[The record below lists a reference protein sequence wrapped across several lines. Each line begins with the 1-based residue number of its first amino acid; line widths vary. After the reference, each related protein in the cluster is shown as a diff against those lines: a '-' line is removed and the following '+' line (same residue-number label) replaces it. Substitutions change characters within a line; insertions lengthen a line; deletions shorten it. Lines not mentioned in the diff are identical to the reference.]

1 MLGALVV
8 AMAVV
13 FGVVGA
19 AAYMQASIPSHTVPD
34 TLVGAQY
41 DDALKVVEPFEWN
54 VVAERTRQDGT
65 VVGQVLASNPAAG
78 QQLRE
83 GKKLVLTVSDGPTL
97 VQPPE
102 GLIGKTQ
109 EEATAMLAGVEL
121 GVEFVPQE
129 NNDAPE
135 GTVIGFADNGPPAD
149 GFPKGS
155 TVRLLVA
162 SDQEPE
168 IPDLAGV
175 PYQEAV
181 ERLEGLG
188 LTPKL
193 EAREPRDNEQPG
205 TVVSTDPEAGTEV
218 QPGDTVEVLV
228 AVDKVE
234 VPSVAGMSL
243 DEARA
248 TLQAN
253 GLDVGHVFGR
263 DEGTVVFTAPGAG
276 SEVDVGTEVA
286 VVMEGARRRRG

>member
-8 AMAVV
+8 AIAVV

-19 AAYMQASIPSHTVPD
+19 AAYMQASIPSHTVPA

-41 DDALKVVEPFEWN
+41 DDALKVVEPFKWN
-54 VVAERTRQDGT
+54 VVAKRTRQDGT
-65 VVGQVLASNPAAG
+65 VAGQVLASNPAAG
-78 QQLRE
+78 EQLKE

-97 VQPPE
+97 VQPPD

-109 EEATAMLAGVEL
+109 EEATAMLAGVQL

-168 IPDLAGV
+168 IPDLVGV

-181 ERLEGLG
+181 DRLEGLG
-188 LTPKL
+188 LNPQL
-193 EAREPRDNEQPG
+193 EAREPRGDEQPG

-218 QPGDTVEVLV
+218 QRGETVKVLV
-228 AVDKVE
+228 AIDKVQ
-234 VPSVAGMSL
+234 VPSVQGMSL

-248 TLQAN
+248 TLQAA
-253 GLDVGHVFGR
+253 GLKVGRVLGPDR
-263 DEGTVVFTAPGAG
+263 ATVQFTAPGEG
-276 SEVDVGTEVA
+276 SEVDVGTEVT
-286 VVMEGARRRRG
+286 VIMFGGRHRD